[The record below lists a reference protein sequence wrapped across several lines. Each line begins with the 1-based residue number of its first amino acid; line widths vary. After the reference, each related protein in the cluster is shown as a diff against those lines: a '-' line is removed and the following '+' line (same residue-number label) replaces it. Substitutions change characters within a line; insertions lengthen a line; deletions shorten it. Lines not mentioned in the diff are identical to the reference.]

1 MSVIYFEKKYRE
13 RYVRWQDK
21 TIAQLSFFN
30 NLLLTISVGFLSFGY
45 KEIKV
50 NHMTFNLCTYDLK
63 LTLSIVSLI
72 FMAFSIFY
80 GLIVA
85 LNRLYDFRIT
95 THINQVRYWTI
106 KHSKINLDESS
117 STNFKDNLPTLLCLL
132 FKDFDRI
139 NIEECKIL
147 KNESL
152 ENIVE
157 FNYKF
162 KRLRA
167 IANILG
173 AKSWKNLKFQIA
185 LFFIGIVLFVFA
197 QICQ

>member
-1 MSVIYFEKKYRE
+1 MSEIDFEKKYRE

-63 LTLSIVSLI
+63 LTLCIVSLI